1 MRPEQVE
8 TAYARWAPI
17 YDWSFG
23 KLTSVARRRTME
35 YVSGR
40 DGSVLEV
47 GVGTGLSLGLY
58 PEGRPVTGIDYSAD
72 MLARAQDKAAQGNLP
87 VTPELHRMDARD
99 MDFPDDHFDT
109 VLAMHVLSVV
119 PEPHRVMAEMTRVC
133 RPGGEIV
140 VANHFA
146 RETGLLHLAER
157 AISSIPGT
165 VGWHSDFEREIVTE
179 APGLRVAHYEPLPPL
194 GVMTL
199 VVLEKP
205 VPEVKLPEA
214 SPCAA
219 EAVAEPIA

>member
-23 KLTSVARRRTME
+23 KLTAVARRRTME
-35 YVSGR
+35 YVVGR
-40 DGSVLEV
+40 AGSVLEV
-47 GVGTGLSLGLY
+47 GVGTGLSLGY
-58 PEGRPVTGIDYSAD
+58 YEPGRAVTGIDFSAD
-72 MLARAQDKAAQGNLP
+72 MLARAQEKAAQGVLP
-87 VTPELHRMDARD
+87 ITPELHRMDARAL
-99 MDFPDDHFDT
+99 DFPDDHFDT

-119 PEPHRVMAEMTRVC
+119 PEPQKVMAEMARVC
-133 RPGGEIV
+133 RPGGQV
-140 VANHFA
+140 VVTNHFA
-146 RETGLLHLAER
+146 RDTGLLHLAER

-179 APGLRVAHYEPLPPL
+179 APGLRVARSEALPPL

-205 VPEVKLPEA
+205 AHAVPRPPVPVLEH
-214 SPCAA
+214 AA
-219 EAVAEPIA
+219 VTVA